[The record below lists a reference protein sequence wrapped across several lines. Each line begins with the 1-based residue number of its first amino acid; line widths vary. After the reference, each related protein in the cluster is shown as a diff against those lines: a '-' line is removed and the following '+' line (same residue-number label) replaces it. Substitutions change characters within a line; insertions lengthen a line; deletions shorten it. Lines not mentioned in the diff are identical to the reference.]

1 MYIYNILRLNLTRNG
16 NPLQHATPPER
27 IRPCVGVPLLG
38 PYIPR
43 SMTLPQL
50 HCGALSQLQI
60 CRLHP
65 LPLRNGHIYMNDV
78 QYAETNQK
86 KFPIY
91 NF

>member
-1 MYIYNILRLNLTRNG
+1 MSEYIYIYRARLNKRYAN
-16 NPLQHATPPER
+16 
-27 IRPCVGVPLLG
+27 
-38 PYIPR
+38 
-43 SMTLPQL
+43 
-50 HCGALSQLQI
+50 
-60 CRLHP
+60 P